1 MHTEVSVTRLCYLKQ
16 VDKKTNMEFSSVAT
30 SRPVT
35 WRMIFLNEVFFWFP
49 VKNRFIF
56 LLSIPNALLLLQRW
70 DNLSF
75 HNKATFLRHSRSDVF
90 MCSVKHVKCV
100 QDKTFGISSSSA
112 SGGSTSALLYLDK
125 NIYHKS
131 SMSTLGNRFTI
142 PCFYATYQH

>member
-56 LLSIPNALLLLQRW
+56 LLSIPRCCYFS
-70 DNLSF
+70 DEI
-75 HNKATFLRHSRSDVF
+75 TFLFITR
-90 MCSVKHVKCV
+90 
-100 QDKTFGISSSSA
+100 
-112 SGGSTSALLYLDK
+112 LL
-125 NIYHKS
+125 S
-131 SMSTLGNRFTI
+131 
-142 PCFYATYQH
+142 